1 MFYNGPFNHKP
12 GVKSVNQ
19 GMKQQKQQLSSKFIQ
34 WVLFTGLALS
44 LVLFDG
50 IDRLAVSLVGGPDA
64 HSGIEAANKDH
75 TSLRLLKRV
84 VPGADSFSDKQGEP
98 PVYKAYRTESNGQ
111 QTLIG
116 YAFVTPDMPPE
127 PVGYNGPIDTLVGI
141 DLEGNITGVK
151 VVYYKESLRYTIGDF
166 FSWGFEDQFVGKTA
180 ADRFQ
185 VDKDLDGIARA
196 TISAKAMARGV
207 RRALRAVKQAYI
219 D

>member
-1 MFYNGPFNHKP
+1 MVT
-12 GVKSVNQ
+12 GVKSVVQ
-19 GMKQQKQQLSSKFIQ
+19 AMKRQLTNS
-34 WVLFTGLALS
+34 GLRIALGAG
-44 LVLFDG
+44 LL
-50 IDRLAVSLVGGPDA
+50 VSLVVFDGAERLMGSLINGPDA
-64 HSGIEAANKDH
+64 YYGIEAANKDH

-84 VPGADSFSDKQGEP
+84 IPGADSFSDKEGEP
-98 PVYKAYRTESNGQ
+98 PVYRAYRTESNGDK
-111 QTLIG
+111 TLLG
-116 YAFVTPDMPPE
+116 YAFVTPDVPPE
-127 PVGYNGPIDTLVGI
+127 PNGYNGPIDTLVGI

-185 VDKDLDGIARA
+185 VDNDLDGIAKA

-207 RRALRAVKQAYI
+207 RKALRAVKETYI

>member
-1 MFYNGPFNHKP
+1 MTRFVVEID
-12 GVKSVNQ
+12 VKSVYLA
-19 GMKQQKQQLSSKFIQ
+19 MQQLLSR
-34 WVLFTGLALS
+34 ALLRLVVGVS
-44 LVLFDG
+44 LVLLLVVSDG
-50 IDRLAVSLVGGPDA
+50 PDKFVASLVHGPDTFY
-64 HSGIEAANKDH
+64 GIEAANKDH

-84 VPGADSFSDKQGEP
+84 VPGADNFSEKEGEP
-98 PVYKAYRTESNGQ
+98 PVYKAYRKESNGD

-116 YAFVTPDMPPE
+116 YAFVTPDVPPE

-166 FSWGFEDQFVGKTA
+166 FSWGFEEQFVGKTG

-185 VDKDLDGIARA
+185 VDSDLDGIARA

-207 RRALRAVKQAYI
+207 RKALRVVKQAYI